1 MTISKRLLKKWR
13 KEALQEQEAW
23 EKNQTI
29 TIAMPITWNERILRM
44 TQELLDQHMLR
55 EEDK

>member
-13 KEALQEQEAW
+13 KEALQEREAI
-23 EKNQTI
+23 EKNITI
-29 TIAMPITWNERILRM
+29 TVAMPITWNERILRM